1 MSVSFDF
8 DGARVL
14 VTGGTSGI
22 GHGVATAFRAAGAEV
37 TVTGTRSGPS
47 DYDMAL
53 EGLAYRRM
61 DLTEPDAIDAV
72 ADATTDLDILVNNA
86 GANRDDEADPDGF
99 AASVQLNLTAAYRLT
114 AGCRSALSRSS
125 LPGGASVVN
134 VASMSAVRPSV
145 FVPGYGA
152 AKAGVV
158 QMTRQLGLMWAGD
171 GIRVNAVAPGLILT
185 GMTQVMQ
192 EIPELADAELAKV
205 PMARWGTPE
214 DVAPMFLF
222 LCSAG
227 AAFVTGQTFNVDGGY
242 SLT

>member
-8 DGARVL
+8 GEARVL

-22 GHGVATAFRAAGAEV
+22 GHGVATAFRGAGADV

-47 DYDMAL
+47 DYDMEL

-72 ADATTDLDILVNNA
+72 VEATADLDVLVNNA
-86 GANRDDEADPDGF
+86 GANLGDEADPDGF

-114 AGCRSALSRSS
+114 AGCHAALSRST

-152 AKAGVV
+152 AKAGIV
-158 QMTRQLGLMWAGD
+158 QMTRQLGLMWADD

-192 EIPELADAELAKV
+192 DIPELADAELAKV

-222 LCSAG
+222 LCSPG
-227 AAFVTGQTFNVDGGY
+227 AAFITGQTFNVDGGY

>member
-1 MSVSFDF
+1 MTVTFDF
-8 DGARVL
+8 EGAKVL

-22 GHGVATAFRAAGAEV
+22 GHGVAAAFRAAGAEV

-53 EGLAYRRM
+53 DGLAYHRM
-61 DLTEPDAIDAV
+61 DLTDPGAVDAV
-72 ADATTDLDILVNNA
+72 VDATSDLDILVNNA
-86 GANRDDEADPDGF
+86 GATLGDEVDPEGF
-99 AASVQLNLTAAYRLT
+99 EASVQLNLTAAYRLT
-114 AGCRSALSRSS
+114 SGCRSALSRSTR
-125 LPGGASVVN
+125 PGGASVVN

-152 AKAGVV
+152 AKAGVI
-158 QMTRQLGLMWAGD
+158 QMTRQLGLMWAPD

-185 GMTQVMQ
+185 GMTRVMQ
-192 EIPELADAELAKV
+192 DIPELADSELAKV

-214 DVAPMFLF
+214 DVVPMFLF
-222 LCSAG
+222 LCSPG
-227 AAFVTGQTFNVDGGY
+227 AAFITGQTFNVDGGY